1 MATSAYRGIP
11 NNKKKTSFHS
21 PPKPQM
27 TGKRT
32 SFKSASKGRFGGP
45 RDSLKEIRKK
55 PDVKETSK
63 KTPMK
68 KSKYAHNLK
77 MVGMPQDGGYM
88 NQDYVIKGISTNLSQ
103 GNPNNKTG
111 EYKDKNKGVNDR
123 IVKPKKNI
131 VKPKKNKGN
140 KGIGP
145 QVPDLS
151 TYDPADKSTV
161 DYSKDNKDGALNIT
175 IDTGPLNQNPGAL
188 MGNKHTG
195 PRRKKVGKGSYQ
207 RGTKAPKTKLVLA
220 PHRNPTNKKVR
231 VIDRPGKPRP
241 KNTSGSARFSG
252 GGLVASLYESF

>member
-11 NNKKKTSFHS
+11 NNKKKTSFNN
-21 PPKPQM
+21 PPNPQM

-32 SFKSASKGRFGGP
+32 SFSSASKGRLGGP

-55 PDVKETSK
+55 PTLKEAPVK
-63 KTPMK
+63 KTPMQ

-77 MVGMPQDGGYM
+77 QVGMPQDGGFT

-103 GNPNNKTG
+103 GNPNNPAG
-111 EYKDKNKGVNDR
+111 QYKDKNKGLNDR
-123 IVKPKKNI
+123 IVKPKIIKNKT
-131 VKPKKNKGN
+131 VKPKQDM
-140 KGIGP
+140 GP

-161 DYSKDNKDGALNIT
+161 DYSKDNKD
-175 IDTGPLNQNPGAL
+175 PG
-188 MGNKHTG
+188 MTMKSK
-195 PRRKKVGKGSYQ
+195 PKKTMKSKPKKTMKSKPKKKISGSYQ
-207 RGTKAPKTKLVLA
+207 RGTTAPKTKMVTA
-220 PHRNPTNKKVR
+220 PGRNPTNKKVR

-241 KNTSGSARFSG
+241 KNTSGSARFAG

>member
-1 MATSAYRGIP
+1 MAISAYRGIP
-11 NNKKKTSFHS
+11 NNKKKTSFNN

-32 SFKSASKGRFGGP
+32 SFSSASKGRLGGP

-55 PDVKETSK
+55 STVKAAPVK

-77 MVGMPQDGGYM
+77 QVGMPQDGGFS

-103 GNPNNKTG
+103 GNPNNPAG
-111 EYKDKNKGVNDR
+111 QYQDKNKGLNDR
-123 IVKPKKNI
+123 KVKPKI
-131 VKPKKNKGN
+131 IKNKTVKTKKN

-151 TYDPADKSTV
+151 SDLENISNV
-161 DYSKDNKDGALNIT
+161 DYSKDNKDSALKININ
-175 IDTGPLNQNPGAL
+175 TGPLNQNPGAL
-188 MGNKHTG
+188 MGNKNTG

-207 RGTKAPKTKLVLA
+207 RGTTAPKTKMITA
-220 PHRNPTNKKVR
+220 PGRNVTNKKVR

-241 KNTSGSARFSG
+241 KNTSGSARFAG

>member
-11 NNKKKTSFHS
+11 NNKKKTSFNN

-32 SFKSASKGRFGGP
+32 SFSSASKGRLGGP

-55 PDVKETSK
+55 PTVKAAPVK

-77 MVGMPQDGGYM
+77 MVGMPQDGGFT
-88 NQDYVIKGISTNLSQ
+88 NQDYTSKGLRTLLSQ
-103 GNPNNKTG
+103 GNPNNKLG
-111 EYKDKNKGVNDR
+111 EYQD
-123 IVKPKKNI
+123 
-131 VKPKKNKGN
+131 GN
-140 KGIGP
+140 KGLNDRTTSVVEG
-145 QVPDLS
+145 
-151 TYDPADKSTV
+151 YEDKP
-161 DYSKDNKDGALNIT
+161 LQIT
-175 IDTGPLNQNPGAL
+175 INTGPLNQNPGAL
-188 MGNKHTG
+188 MGNKYTG

-207 RGTKAPKTKLVLA
+207 RGTTAPKTKMVTA
-220 PHRNPTNKKVR
+220 PGRNVTNKKVR

-241 KNTSGSARFSG
+241 KNTSGSARFAG

>member
-11 NNKKKTSFHS
+11 NNKKKTSFNN
-21 PPKPQM
+21 PPNPQM

-32 SFKSASKGRFGGP
+32 SFSSASKGRLGGP

-55 PDVKETSK
+55 PTVKAAPVK

-77 MVGMPQDGGYM
+77 MVGMPQDGGFT
-88 NQDYVIKGISTNLSQ
+88 NQDYTSKGLRTLLSQ
-103 GNPNNKTG
+103 GNPNNKLG
-111 EYKDKNKGVNDR
+111 EYQDGNKGLNDR
-123 IVKPKKNI
+123 KVKPKIIKNKT
-131 VKPKKNKGN
+131 VKPKQDM
-140 KGIGP
+140 GP

-161 DYSKDNKDGALNIT
+161 DYSKDNKD
-175 IDTGPLNQNPGAL
+175 PG
-188 MGNKHTG
+188 MTMKSK
-195 PRRKKVGKGSYQ
+195 PKKKISGSYQ
-207 RGTKAPKTKLVLA
+207 RGTTAPKTKLITA
-220 PHRNPTNKKVR
+220 PGRNVTNKKVR

-241 KNTSGSARFSG
+241 KNTSGSARFAG